1 MRTVPLLFVLLAAAT
16 APITGRA
23 AGDESRRYA
32 DCLAEA
38 RKTPQ
43 AAYDRAEAWRFDG
56 GGDPARH
63 CAAVALIGLDRPA
76 EAARR
81 LERLAK
87 RVADRNPGLGANL
100 LAQAG
105 QAWLL
110 AGDRERAYAVQT
122 TALDL
127 DPDNVELLIDRAV
140 TLAGAGGHAEALGD
154 LEEAARLAPGRVEVL
169 VLRAAA
175 LRLTGR
181 PEDAR
186 LEIDKA
192 LLLAP
197 ENPEGLLE
205 RGILRHLGGDEAG
218 AREDWLAVLA
228 SDPEGP
234 AADAARANLERLEVK
249 AE

>member
-1 MRTVPLLFVLLAAAT
+1 MRIVSLLIVILIAAASP
-16 APITGRA
+16 ARA

-32 DCLAEA
+32 NCLAET
-38 RKTPQ
+38 RKAPE
-43 AAYDRAEAWRFDG
+43 AAYERAQAWQFEG

-87 RVADRNPGLGANL
+87 RAAPEDPRLGAAI

-110 AGDRERAYAVQT
+110 AEDLERAYAVQT

-127 DPDNVELLIDRAV
+127 DPVNVELLIDRSV
-140 TLAGAGGHAEALGD
+140 TLAGAANHAEALAD
-154 LEEAARLAPGRVEVL
+154 LDQAARLAPGRPEVL
-169 VLRAAA
+169 ILRASA
-175 LRLTGR
+175 LRLNGR
-181 PEDAR
+181 AEDAR
-186 LEIDKA
+186 AEVDKA

-205 RGILRHLGGDEAG
+205 RGILRHLTGDAPG
-218 AREDWLAVLA
+218 ARDDWLKALA
-228 SDPEGP
+228 ADPEGP
-234 AADAARANLERLEVK
+234 AADAARANLEALEVG